1 VWEMRKILILL
12 ILLTFSIFLN
22 PQDLQH
28 EVTVTLKLIQVTVT
42 DKEGNPVT
50 DLRKEDFILF
60 DNNQERILT
69 EFEKHNIHLPRG
81 ATTTAETKP
90 LLEKRPL
97 EPVQP
102 ILNRKFF
109 LFFDFAWTDP
119 QMVQKFRETALHF
132 VDKSLLPTDEVSV
145 LSFTGGRQLQVHFF
159 QTTEH
164 EKVRRFFGDLGLK
177 ETSRRAEDPEE
188 SYQRGLEA
196 GDLPDSR
203 PGAEMGLPFPDVA
216 AGDPGAEVL
225 LKSHHYLDNLT
236 GLALALRYVP
246 GQKHLMLISGGITPF
261 IYEHPLLRF
270 KAENLIQELNNSN
283 VAVFSLRAAPMS
295 MAPDFHTG
303 AATLQKWATETGG
316 KYFGNFFKADEH
328 LEQIKI
334 LTSTYYVLGY
344 SVSETWDGKYHK
356 IKVKVSRPGCKV
368 MAQKGYFNPKTFARY
383 TDLEKE
389 IHLIDLALAEMPL
402 FQIPIRFQMTA
413 QVCSFDNANNLLLA
427 AHLPAEESAKISEGK
442 AEIHS
447 LIFDERDEIISHHRC
462 EEDWPSLAGKEIYLL
477 GSAGIPPGKYR
488 CRIVIRDMETGKAA
502 VAGFTTNVQSEEEK
516 KFQIFPPLLLRQEKG
531 AFYVRGM
538 EATVR
543 LTIPQS
549 FEFADSHLIDTSSYI
564 PFLGRTLAPETDLWA
579 SIRCSVPSG
588 LDAGIS
594 LSAILFDKTMVEE
607 IALPLE
613 IIREKEEMGVK
624 TFFVRVRIPNVEK
637 DEYTLI
643 FTAEHI
649 ASGNKTET
657 ACDYLISG
665 EETSIGY
672 KKFETIVRSR

>member
-1 VWEMRKILILL
+1 MVLW
-12 ILLTFSIFLN
+12 IFLFFFSVQAKAQSV
-22 PQDLQH
+22 PIQEKKAQELKH
-28 EVTVTLKLIQVTVT
+28 EVAVTLKLIQVYVT
-42 DKEGNPVT
+42 DKKGNPVT
-50 DLRKEDFILF
+50 DLKKEDFILF
-60 DNNQERILT
+60 DNNREQILT

-119 QMVQKFRETALHF
+119 QMIQKFRETALHF

-145 LSFTGGRQLQVHFF
+145 LSSTGGRQLQVHFF

-164 EKVRRFFGDLGLK
+164 EKVRRFFDDLGLK

-203 PGAEMGLPFPDVA
+203 PGAEMGL
-216 AGDPGAEVL
+216 
-225 LKSHHYLDNLT
+225 
-236 GLALALRYVP
+236 ALALRYVP
-246 GQKHLMLISGGITPF
+246 GQKHLMLISGGISPF
-261 IYEHPLLRF
+261 IYELPLLRF
-270 KAENLIQELNNSN
+270 KAENLIKELNNSN

-334 LTSTYYVLGY
+334 STATYYVLGY
-344 SVSETWDGKYHK
+344 SVNETWDGKYHK

-368 MAQKGYFNPKTFARY
+368 MAQKGYFNPKTFSRY
-383 TDLEKE
+383 TKLEKE
-389 IHLIDLALAEMPL
+389 IHLVDLALVERPL
-402 FQIPIRFQMTA
+402 SQIPVRFQMTA
-413 QVCSFDNANNLLLA
+413 QVCSFDNKNNLLLA

-447 LIFDERDEIISHHRC
+447 LIFDARDEIISHHRC

-477 GSAGIPPGKYR
+477 GSAGLPPGKYR

-516 KFQIFPPLLLRQEKG
+516 KFQIFPPLLLMQEKG

-538 EATVR
+538 EEAVR

-549 FEFADSHLIDTSSYI
+549 FEFADSYLIDTSSYI

-579 SIRCSVPSG
+579 SIRCSVPLG
-588 LDAGIS
+588 MDEEIS

-613 IIREKEEMGVK
+613 IIREKEGPGVK
-624 TFFVRVRIPNVEK
+624 TFFVRFRIPDVEM

-643 FTAEHI
+643 FTVEHI
-649 ASGNKTET
+649 VSGNRTET
-657 ACDYLISG
+657 AQDFLI
-665 EETSIGY
+665 
-672 KKFETIVRSR
+672 K